1 MAIAIMGDL
10 NNIFAYM
17 PIDEAKKESL
27 VKTAGKKKDFITEIK
42 EMTGNILKSA
52 DYIESNWDKL
62 SAEQKENLKSFSYS
76 YIGDE
81 KIQKISDNPIIM
93 AIKTAPSLFKL
104 FKSLTSGKLNM
115 SDVGDFFV
123 ALDRLNN
130 VILSMIEYDN
140 LAYREKLSGL
150 IESGVKGEGIDMSY
164 EEFKGWLNG
173 MATKAGK

>member
-1 MAIAIMGDL
+1 
-10 NNIFAYM
+10 
-17 PIDEAKKESL
+17 
-27 VKTAGKKKDFITEIK
+27 
-42 EMTGNILKSA
+42 MTGNILKSA

-62 SAEQKENLKSFSYS
+62 SAEQKENLKSL
-76 YIGDE
+76 I
-81 KIQKISDNPIIM
+81 P
-93 AIKTAPSLFKL
+93 
-104 FKSLTSGKLNM
+104 GKLNM

-150 IESGVKGEGIDMSY
+150 IESAEKGEGIDMSY